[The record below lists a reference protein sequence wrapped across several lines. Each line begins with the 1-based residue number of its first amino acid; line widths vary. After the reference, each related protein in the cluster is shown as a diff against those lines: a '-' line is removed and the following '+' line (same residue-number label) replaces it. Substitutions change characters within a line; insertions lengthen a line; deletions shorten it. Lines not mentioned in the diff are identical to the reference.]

1 LLKLQGRDDMV
12 DGEAG
17 SNNSEPSP
25 DIKNKSRA
33 TMLNDEEMLAD
44 GGFLLKRNK
53 EKGGVDK
60 EAKSMCPFFRCSFC
74 CLFDHWHQETTHTT
88 FWLVYVDSK
97 SHCCGINSC
106 LNFLFFRS
114 LA

>member
-1 LLKLQGRDDMV
+1 MV

-53 EKGGVDK
+53 EKGEWTK
-60 EAKSMCPFFRCSFC
+60 KLKACAHSFIV
-74 CLFDHWHQETTHTT
+74 LSVVYSIIGIKK
-88 FWLVYVDSK
+88 LVTPRF
-97 SHCCGINSC
+97 G
-106 LNFLFFRS
+106 
-114 LA
+114 